1 MEILAKHEPQEL
13 RIDDAEESKSS
24 AVQVVQDPR
33 HWSSSAFQG
42 RADSGAR
49 HTLHLIGDSLQRE
62 LLRTHES
69 EREESGSPAMEDK

>member
-13 RIDDAEESKSS
+13 RIDDTEESKSS
-24 AVQVVQDPR
+24 ALQVIHDR
-33 HWSSSAFQG
+33 NCWNSSAFQG

-49 HTLHLIGDSLQRE
+49 HTQ

>member
-1 MEILAKHEPQEL
+1 MEKKSKKFEPQEL

-24 AVQVVQDPR
+24 AVQVVQDPG
-33 HWSSSAFQG
+33 HWRSSAFQG
-42 RADSGAR
+42 RSDSGAR
-49 HTLHLIGDSLQRE
+49 HTQ